1 MQYTAVLSWTTWL
14 KGCMDWAGRGRYVH
28 NSCFSIKYCVDTIQY
43 GEYGRKTETQRNW
56 LDISLHKWTM
66 PRWHL
71 SMMFI
76 QISALMYC
84 VPMKSQVKQNCDLK
98 TQHSNVI
105 FQHNVMV
112 KQLNR
117 PILCSF
123 RIYTYK
129 SILMFFFT
137 FRIYRKAGDSEHHEF
152 MIHT

>member
-1 MQYTAVLSWTTWL
+1 
-14 KGCMDWAGRGRYVH
+14 
-28 NSCFSIKYCVDTIQY
+28 
-43 GEYGRKTETQRNW
+43 
-56 LDISLHKWTM
+56 
-66 PRWHL
+66 
-71 SMMFI
+71 MMFI

-137 FRIYRKAGDSEHHEF
+137 FRIRSDIIPNMPFRQYLLHEHS
-152 MIHT
+152 IH